1 MKRTRTIV
9 IISLITFL
17 SAICS
22 GESYAEEDIVQ
33 DFQTMYSNGTLTL
46 SANQDVGVTD
56 WVTYTCNN
64 NKVAF
69 GPDHVNSPGYK
80 VVSLVFNQYGQMTT
94 TAIENLKEIL
104 IAHLPAK
111 ERCTGMQISLSSD
124 STSWTLLEG
133 DAISYV
139 SGSIKATFPKGRYF
153 IRMVNTENKTVS
165 VSRMRYTVHNC
176 NCFPYQE
183 SE

>member
-9 IISLITFL
+9 IISLITLL
-17 SAICS
+17 SAFCS

-33 DFQTMYSNGTLTL
+33 DFQTMHANGTLTL

-56 WVTYTCNN
+56 LVTYTCNN

-69 GPDHVNSPGYK
+69 GPDHVNSPGYN

-94 TAIENLKEIL
+94 TAIENLKEVQ
-104 IAHLPAK
+104 IAFLPSNAQ
-111 ERCTGMQISLSSD
+111 RSNCWVSISTD
-124 STSWTLLEG
+124 SISWTQLTG
-133 DAISYV
+133 DSISYMT
-139 SGSIKATFPKGRYF
+139 GSIFATIPKGKYY
-153 IRMVNTENKTVS
+153 IRMNNTGSSKLS
-165 VSRMRYTVHNC
+165 VIRMRYTVHNC